1 MEIIEKAPA
10 KINLSLDTPFRNL
23 DGSPEWRMV
32 MTAVDLA
39 DYVKIESANDIT
51 GIQVETDAGFLPQD
65 QRNLAYQAAKKMQ
78 QLFAGHQGVRIKIK
92 KNIPVAA
99 GMGGGSADAA
109 AVLRGL
115 NKLWKLNLT
124 RTKMAKIGLSIDSDV
139 PFCVFSETSLVTGK
153 GEIITPLGELMP
165 MWIVIA
171 KPRASVST
179 PTILKKIS
187 YSELSHQ
194 NVDEVVEAIRKKDSP
209 RLFKAMGNTLE
220 DLTMAELPEVAKI
233 KAKMLA
239 FGAEAAQ
246 MTGSGPTVFG
256 LCSKK
261 SRAQHVYNSLRGFC
275 DEVYLVRPCNCNL
288 V

>member
-39 DYVKIESANDIT
+39 DYVKIESAGDIL

-115 NKLWKLNLT
+115 NKMWRLNLT
-124 RTKMAKIGLSIDSDV
+124 RIEMAKIGLTIDSDV
-139 PFCVFSETSLVTGK
+139 PFCVFSETALVTGR
-153 GEIITPLGELMP
+153 GEIITPLGELTP

-179 PTILKKIS
+179 PTILKKNI
-187 YSELSHQ
+187 
-194 NVDEVVEAIRKKDSP
+194 ICRTFP
-209 RLFKAMGNTLE
+209 
-220 DLTMAELPEVAKI
+220 
-233 KAKMLA
+233 
-239 FGAEAAQ
+239 
-246 MTGSGPTVFG
+246 
-256 LCSKK
+256 SKC
-261 SRAQHVYNSLRGFC
+261 G
-275 DEVYLVRPCNCNL
+275 
-288 V
+288 

>member
-32 MTAVDLA
+32 MTAIDLA
-39 DYVKIESANDIT
+39 DYVKIESASDIT

-115 NKLWKLNLT
+115 NKMWKLNLT
-124 RTKMAKIGLSIDSDV
+124 RTEMAKIGLTIDSDV
-139 PFCVFSETSLVTGK
+139 PFCVFSETALVTGK
-153 GEIITPLGELMP
+153 GEIITPLGELTS

-194 NVDEVVEAIRKKDSP
+194 NVDEVVESIKKRDP
-209 RLFKAMGNTLE
+209 MRLFKAMGNTLE
-220 DLTMAELPEVAKI
+220 DLTIAELPEVAKI
-233 KAKMLA
+233 KDKMIS
-239 FGAEAAQ
+239 FGAQAAQ

-256 LCSKK
+256 LCSKM
-261 SRAQHVYNSLRGFC
+261 SRAQHVYNSLKGFC
-275 DEVYLVRPCNCNL
+275 DEVYLVRPCNL
-288 V
+288 D